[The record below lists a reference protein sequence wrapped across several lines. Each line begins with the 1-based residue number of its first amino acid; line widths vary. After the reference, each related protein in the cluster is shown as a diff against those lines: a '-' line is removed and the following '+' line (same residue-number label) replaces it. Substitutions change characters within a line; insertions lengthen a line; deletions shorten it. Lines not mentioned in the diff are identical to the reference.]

1 MQRLKLL
8 FDTSR
13 PISWVNTAYPFAAG
27 YLVSGGSLDLTFWLA
42 TIFFLILYN
51 LIMYGVNDV
60 FDYESDINNPRKG
73 SIEGAI
79 TPKKFHPL
87 ILWSSLLI
95 SLPFI
100 IPLLLLGT
108 LASNLILIA
117 VLFFAVAYSIKGL
130 RFKEIPFL
138 DSITSSLHFVG
149 PLVFAL
155 ALFDFPSVAW
165 PFVVAFFL
173 WGLASHAFGAVQD
186 IIPDRKAGISS
197 IATVIGAKTTITG
210 AIAVYISASL
220 LLYLQGGIST
230 TIGMIG
236 LLYAIN
242 LLPFVYTTDKTSAET
257 NAGWKR
263 FLWLNYIVGAVITM
277 ALIVAMI

>member
-42 TIFFLILYN
+42 TIFFLIPYN

-155 ALFDFPSVAW
+155 ALFDFPGVAW

-186 IIPDRKAGISS
+186 IIPDRKAGIAS
-197 IATVIGAKTTITG
+197 IATVIGAKATITG
-210 AIAVYISASL
+210 AIVTYISASL

-242 LLPFVYTTDKTSAET
+242 LLPFVYTTDKTSTET

-263 FLWLNYIVGAVITM
+263 FLWLNYIVGAVITI
-277 ALIVAMI
+277 ALIVATI